1 MAVSS
6 AMPHLQK
13 EIALLRQGYRFV
25 AGLDEAGR
33 GAWAGPVVA
42 AAVILPLDQA
52 DLPARLAHLRDSKE
66 MSPALRERLFDV
78 IMAAALAV
86 GVGQA
91 SAEQVDSL
99 NVVGATRLAMQQA
112 IAQLAIAPE
121 ALLLDHI
128 KLPAV
133 LLPQESF
140 PKAENISLSVAAAS
154 VVAKVTRDRL
164 MVELHATYPQYGFD
178 RHKGYGT
185 RQHRAAL
192 AQFGPAPCH
201 RLSFQPLQALIP

>member
-1 MAVSS
+1 MAVSNVR
-6 AMPHLQK
+6 PHLQK

-42 AAVILPLDQA
+42 AAVILPLDQP
-52 DLPARLAHLRDSKE
+52 DLPARLAHLRDSKQ
-66 MSPALRERLFDV
+66 MTPAQRERLFG
-78 IMAAALAV
+78 IIQATAQAV
-86 GVGQA
+86 GVGLA
-91 SAEQVDSL
+91 SAQEVDAL

-112 IAQLAIAPE
+112 IAQLAIPPE

-133 LLPQESF
+133 TLPQDAF

-164 MVELHATYPQYGFD
+164 MVDLHAHYPRYGFD
-178 RHKGYGT
+178 QHKGYGT
-185 RQHRAAL
+185 AQHRAAL
-192 AQFGPAPCH
+192 AQYGPAPCH
-201 RLSFQPLQALIP
+201 RLSFQPLQELE